1 MTYRILYYG
10 SVPEAVREE
19 LIRRLPEGF
28 ELEFYS
34 EIETEEERR
43 AFLRKADFIMG
54 FPRGFTSEDMDTA
67 ENLKMVQLLSAGYD
81 YFDVELAGKR
91 GVLVANNG
99 GANSIAVAEHTI
111 LLILSLYKKLW
122 KHQTGLKEGMWIRER
137 NHAQEMYELF
147 GKRVGIIGFGN
158 IGRSLAKCL
167 QGFQVKICYY
177 DVVRNEMA
185 ENALG
190 AYFMEFE
197 DLLKASDIVSIHVPL
212 LASTRHMIG
221 ERELRL
227 MKRNAILINTARGG
241 IIDDEALYTALR
253 SGRIAGAG
261 LDVFERE
268 GEMEKGRYKS
278 SLMELENVVVTPHYA
293 GHTMDTW
300 YRRIANGYGNLIDFL
315 KGRPQFV
322 VNGL

>member
-1 MTYRILYYG
+1 VTYQILYYG

-28 ELEFYS
+28 KLEFYS
-34 EIETEEERR
+34 EIKTEEKRR
-43 AFLRKADFIMG
+43 AYLRKVDFIMG
-54 FPRGFTSEDMDTA
+54 FPRDFTDEDMDTA

-81 YFDVELAGKR
+81 YFDVDLAGKR
-91 GVLVANNG
+91 GILVANNG

-122 KHQTGLKEGMWIRER
+122 KHQTGLKDGVWVRER
-137 NHAQEMYELF
+137 NHAQEMYELC
-147 GKRVGIIGFGN
+147 GKKIGIIGFGN
-158 IGRSLAKCL
+158 IGKSLARCL

-177 DVVRNEMA
+177 DVVRNEGA
-185 ENALG
+185 ERELG
-190 AYFMEFE
+190 ARFTGFDE
-197 DLLKASDIVSIHVPL
+197 LLRASDIVSIHVPL

-221 ERELRL
+221 ERELTL

-253 SGRIAGAG
+253 SGVIAGAG
-261 LDVFERE
+261 LDVLERE
-268 GEMEKGRYKS
+268 EEIEKGHYKS
-278 SLMELENVVVTPHYA
+278 PLMELENVVATPHYA

-300 YRRIANGYGNLIDFL
+300 HRRIVNGYSNLTGL
-315 KGRPQFV
+315 LEGRPQFL
-322 VNGL
+322 VNA